1 MSQRLKLY
9 ISEVIAGIDADPVT
23 KQRIAEDLLTTL
35 TERAERSSVGQ
46 VLAQSGAPE
55 EMARDYMNGLYGPEA
70 STGYSDNQAPYHGY
84 GKDAADY
91 YEYKSSLTVLDLP
104 LVHIKFRRRGWFF
117 GGAPAVAKGIIAI
130 GDVALGAFAVG
141 GIAAGGISIGG
152 LSAGL
157 LALGGAALGAVAA
170 GGAAAGVLAFGG
182 VAVGAV
188 ALGGLAI
195 GKIAIGGSAFGS
207 YTISA
212 ADTGTFSLELLRRML
227 EEAFP
232 RAADWLSRLRP

>member
-9 ISEVIAGIDADPVT
+9 VSEVMAGIDADPVT
-23 KQRIAEDLLTTL
+23 KRRIAEDLLTTL
-35 TERAERSSVGQ
+35 NERSERSSVGR
-46 VLAQSGAPE
+46 VLAESGAPG
-55 EMARDYMNGLYGPEA
+55 EMARDYMDGLYGIGAGP
-70 STGYSDNQAPYHGY
+70 GSDGNQFPDDDLGIDS
-84 GKDAADY
+84 GDY

-104 LVHIKFRRRGWFF
+104 LVHIKLRRRGWFF

-152 LSAGL
+152 LSAGV
-157 LALGGAALGAVAA
+157 LALGGAAAGAVAT
-170 GGAAAGVLAFGG
+170 GGAAVGLLAVGG
-182 VAVGAV
+182 VAVGKI

-195 GKIAIGGSAFGS
+195 GKIAIGGSVIGK
-207 YTISA
+207 YTLSA
-212 ADTGTFSLELLRRML
+212 ADPGGFSLEQFRRLL

-232 RAADWLSRLRP
+232 GVARWLRSFKS